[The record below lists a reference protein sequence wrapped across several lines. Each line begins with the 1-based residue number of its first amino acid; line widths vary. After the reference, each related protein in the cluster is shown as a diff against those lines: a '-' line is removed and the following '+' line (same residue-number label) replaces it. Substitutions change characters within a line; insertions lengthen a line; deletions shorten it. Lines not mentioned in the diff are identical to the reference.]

1 MTITYKPMKGPS
13 SLPQG
18 PKLTFGVRARLYG
31 LYITTDVEISS
42 PKDII
47 VIRVNNKNED
57 EPRVYELRNENALVY
72 PVVDVH
78 YEHKNIPCRK
88 RFILFSNKSYSLE
101 REEAREVWTIL
112 QRMGWRA

>member
-1 MTITYKPMKGPS
+1 MKGPT

-18 PKLTFGVRARLYG
+18 PTLTFGVRARFG
-31 LYITTDVEISS
+31 WDGIYITTDVADVEISS